1 MKSIKKLLVA
11 TVAVAGLGLF
21 VSCGSKGYSTE
32 ILKDPTVGTDIAGY
46 CVAGPGAVGEAADA
60 PKLDW
65 SFKEAGKMEATSVK
79 AISEVSTKVA
89 DQIAGKASFIYSLS
103 HVQLGTK
110 YVKAGWNTKVVEA
123 DGSVSARDGG
133 YCAKVISYTHN
144 PELEDPYKA
153 ATWFPSP
160 EGHSV
165 NLTKDALYMPPMSE
179 TKDAAGNDHAGN
191 PAVYK
196 AGWYTVVLVKF
207 KDKVDGFSF
216 GYGCIL
222 EKEATAE
229 QAETDAMQVTDLTK
243 LSLVG
248 KINGVDDWNAGKT
261 LTKGSDGKYT
271 VTVELDVNDQ
281 IKVRANDAWAYSWGI
296 GALTAGNTNFADADG
311 NIKIL
316 TAGNYRVTIE
326 VPAKLSAANNT
337 ATVFTVELVA

>member
-1 MKSIKKLLVA
+1 
-11 TVAVAGLGLF
+11 
-21 VSCGSKGYSTE
+21 
-32 ILKDPTVGTDIAGY
+32 
-46 CVAGPGAVGEAADA
+46 
-60 PKLDW
+60 
-65 SFKEAGKMEATSVK
+65 
-79 AISEVSTKVA
+79 
-89 DQIAGKASFIYSLS
+89 
-103 HVQLGTK
+103 
-110 YVKAGWNTKVVEA
+110 
-123 DGSVSARDGG
+123 
-133 YCAKVISYTHN
+133 
-144 PELEDPYKA
+144 
-153 ATWFPSP
+153 
-160 EGHSV
+160 
-165 NLTKDALYMPPMSE
+165 MPPMSE

-229 QAETDAMQVTDLTK
+229 QAETEAMKVTDLTK

-248 KINGVDDWNAGKT
+248 IFKGNADWDAGKT

-281 IKVRANDAWAYSWGI
+281 IKVRANDAWGYSWGI
-296 GALTAGNTNFADADG
+296 GALTAGNTNFADDGG

-337 ATVFTVELVA
+337 ATVFTVELVG